1 MKKLVIIPA
10 YNEEG
15 GIEKTVQDILSN
27 APDFDYV
34 VINDCS
40 TDQTL
45 AVCEKNG
52 FHVVNLPVNLGIGGG
67 VQTGYLYAWQNGYDI
82 AVQFDGDGQHNAR
95 YLDEMADKLINEH
108 LDMVIGSRY
117 IKKEG
122 FQSSGLRRFGIRYF
136 TGLIRLVTGKK
147 ITDPTSGMR
156 ILCKELSE
164 RLSGTGKRSYH
175 FKKW

>member
-34 VINDCS
+34 IINDCS

-67 VQTGYLYAWQNGYDI
+67 VQTGYLLHGKTVMI
-82 AVQFDGDGQHNAR
+82 
-95 YLDEMADKLINEH
+95 L
-108 LDMVIGSRY
+108 
-117 IKKEG
+117 
-122 FQSSGLRRFGIRYF
+122 QSSSM
-136 TGLIRLVTGKK
+136 VTDSTMQD
-147 ITDPTSGMR
+147 I
-156 ILCKELSE
+156 
-164 RLSGTGKRSYH
+164 
-175 FKKW
+175 